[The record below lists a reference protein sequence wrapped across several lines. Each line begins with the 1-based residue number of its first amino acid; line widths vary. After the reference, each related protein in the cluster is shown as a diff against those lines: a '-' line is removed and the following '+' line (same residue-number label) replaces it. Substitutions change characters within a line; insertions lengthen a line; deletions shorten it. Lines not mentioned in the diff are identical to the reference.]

1 MLIYHLQRSLG
12 GGAVQKRTEELEA
25 LVKKLEEEKA
35 GLKQDNASMV
45 S

>member
-1 MLIYHLQRSLG
+1 MQRSTG
-12 GGAVQKRTEELEA
+12 RGAVQKRTEELEIQ
-25 LVKKLEEEKA
+25 VKKLEEEKA